1 MAAAGY
7 LLDTDILSDLLV
19 RPSGP
24 VAAAIARAGEDGVC
38 TSIVVACELR
48 FGAGKRRSA
57 VLTARIEALLGSIE
71 VLPLAPGADRHY
83 ATIRA
88 RLEQHGTPIGPN
100 DMLIAA
106 HALALRRTLV
116 TGKVREFR
124 RVPNL
129 DVENWLS

>member
-7 LLDTDILSDLLV
+7 LLDTDTLSDLVV

-24 VAAAIARAGEDGVC
+24 VAAAIERAGEKAIC

-48 FGAGKRRSA
+48 FGAAKRRSA
-57 VLTARIEALLGSIE
+57 TLTARIEALLSSIE
-71 VLPLAPGADRHY
+71 VLPLGPDADRQY
-83 ATIRA
+83 AILRA
-88 RLEQHGTPIGPN
+88 RLEQRGTPIGPN

-116 TGKVREFR
+116 TGNVREFR
-124 RVPNL
+124 RVPSL
-129 DVENWLS
+129 EVKNWLV